1 MIVHKHRFPSVQ
13 AANAFV
19 CGVNWTQEILGEE
32 IWRFEWNPLEAQDI
46 LVGEMFGEPVATVV
60 VIEDD
65 GDDEYD
71 PEQPDVDHD
80 HMEHV

>member
-1 MIVHKHRFPSVQ
+1 MIVHKHRFPSVE

-32 IWRFEWNPLEAQDI
+32 NIGGSRWNPLEVQDI
-46 LVGEMFGEPVATVV
+46 LVGEMFGVPVATVV

-65 GDDEYD
+65 GRDDSTD
-71 PEQPDVDHD
+71 NDHD